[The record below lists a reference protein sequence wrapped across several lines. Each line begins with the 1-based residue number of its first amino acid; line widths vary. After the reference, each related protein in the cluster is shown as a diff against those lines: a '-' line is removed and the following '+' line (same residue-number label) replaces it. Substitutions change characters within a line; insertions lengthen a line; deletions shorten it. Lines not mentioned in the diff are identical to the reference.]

1 VGKTTPFYFSWSKS
15 DRSALC
21 RHSFIFRKAA
31 SRLALPELVKLEEV
45 AMSAVLTATTKVPAL
60 LVRHLDKRPVLAKL
74 QTQDQTLH
82 VVEVRVKGGYKYAL
96 GEKQAVGYRWVI
108 NPTDKVALWNSMRE
122 RWNITVSGS

>member
-1 VGKTTPFYFSWSKS
+1 MSTTT
-15 DRSALC
+15 AV
-21 RHSFIFRKAA
+21 KA
-31 SRLALPELVKLEEV
+31 
-45 AMSAVLTATTKVPAL
+45 PAL

-82 VVEVRVKGGYKYAL
+82 IVEVRVKGGYKYAL